1 MTDESSWRETFLPEH
16 ELLLCLARTRGAQ
29 VQAERAQELLRG
41 GIDWPALLM
50 TALDHGVMPLL
61 YKNFPVLGPEAAP
74 ASFLSDLR
82 ALYLANT
89 YRNLSLTREL
99 LNVLAMLESVGVP
112 VVAYKGPVLATVAY
126 GDTSLRQFSDLDLLV
141 SRLDLGKVKVL
152 LKSEGWAASYAL
164 TPRQERAH
172 LKRTCELGFDLPD
185 GRVYL
190 DVHWRFAADYLGG
203 GPDAG
208 LALARRRRVNMGNAT
223 APSLDPEDMLLVLC
237 VNGAFHLWS
246 KLLMVCDVAELVQ
259 THQGWDWPWIVERAR
274 AQGLLRML
282 LLGLSLAAELV
293 EAPVP
298 WEVSGLAARDP
309 AVTSPARLGAA
320 WALPAEDRRA
330 LPPGDQPVPA
340 PGPGQPEG
348 EGELLLD
355 PRRGADGAGLAVGPP
370 AGLALLPLLPAEAG
384 ASGGAGA
391 GPAAAPLAASAPHEV
406 ETDDRFSRL
415 R

>member
-1 MTDESSWRETFLPEH
+1 MADTSSWRETFLPEH
-16 ELLLCLARTRGAQ
+16 ELLLCLARTRGAHA
-29 VQAERAQELLRG
+29 QAERAQELLRS
-41 GIDWPALLM
+41 GIDWPAVLM

-61 YKNFPVLGPEAAP
+61 YKNFPVLGPETAP

-99 LNVLAMLESVGVP
+99 LNVLAMFESVGVP
-112 VVAYKGPVLATVAY
+112 VVAYKGPVLAVVAY

-172 LKRTCELGFDLPD
+172 LARTGELGFNLLDP
-185 GRVYL
+185 RIYL
-190 DVHWRFAADYLGG
+190 GVHWCLAPDYLGG

-208 LALARRRRVNMGNAT
+208 LSLARRRRVNMGNAT

-237 VNGAFHLWS
+237 VSGAFHLWS
-246 KLLMVCDVAELVQ
+246 KLLMVCDVAELIQ

-282 LLGLSLAAELV
+282 LLGVSLAAELL

-298 WEVSGLAARDP
+298 WEISALAARDP
-309 AVTSPARLGAA
+309 MVTSLRASVLRGLFLPKTVEPSLLETSRFQLRALDGRRARLNYCWIRAVA
-320 WALPAEDRRA
+320 PTVQDWQWARLPDSLYFLYYLMRPVRFVMQNLRGSLSRRF
-330 LPPGDQPVPA
+330 
-340 PGPGQPEG
+340 
-348 EGELLLD
+348 
-355 PRRGADGAGLAVGPP
+355 
-370 AGLALLPLLPAEAG
+370 LPLYKQSERA
-384 ASGGAGA
+384 
-391 GPAAAPLAASAPHEV
+391 
-406 ETDDRFSRL
+406 
-415 R
+415 

>member
-1 MTDESSWRETFLPEH
+1 MPEDLMPETSPWRETFLPEH
-16 ELLLCLARTRGAQ
+16 ELLLCMARTRGAQ
-29 VQAERAQELLRG
+29 AQAGRAQEVLRG
-41 GIDWPALLM
+41 GIDWPAVLM

-61 YKNFPVLGPEAAP
+61 YKNFPVLGPETAP

-112 VVAYKGPVLATVAY
+112 VVAYKGPVLAMVAY

-152 LKSEGWAASYAL
+152 LKSEGYGASYTL

-172 LKRTCELGFDLPD
+172 LARTCELGFDLPD
-185 GRVYL
+185 PRVYL

-246 KLLMVCDVAELVQ
+246 RLLMVCDVAELIE
-259 THQGWDWPWIVERAR
+259 THQGWDWAGLIERAR
-274 AQGLLRML
+274 SQGLLRML
-282 LLGLSLAAELV
+282 LLGVSLAAELLG
-293 EAPVP
+293 APVP
-298 WEVSGLAARDP
+298 WEVSGLATRDP
-309 AVTSPARLGAA
+309 AVGALRASVMRGLFLPKTAEPSLLETSRFQLR
-320 WALPAEDRRA
+320 ALDGRRA
-330 LPPGDQPVPA
+330 RVDYCWIRSVAPTVQDWQWVRLPDSLYFLYY
-340 PGPGQPEG
+340 
-348 EGELLLD
+348 LLRPL
-355 PRRGADGAGLAVGPP
+355 RLAVQGLARPLLRRM
-370 AGLALLPLLPAEAG
+370 GLARA
-384 ASGGAGA
+384 
-391 GPAAAPLAASAPHEV
+391 
-406 ETDDRFSRL
+406 T
-415 R
+415 

>member
-1 MTDESSWRETFLPEH
+1 MAEESTWRETFLPEH

-29 VQAERAQELLRG
+29 AQAERARELLRG
-41 GIDWPALLM
+41 GIDWPAVLM
-50 TALDHGVMPLL
+50 TALDHGVMPLV
-61 YKNFPVLGPEAAP
+61 YKNFPVLGAEAAP
-74 ASFLSDLR
+74 ASFLGDLR

-99 LNVLAMLESVGVP
+99 LSVLAMLESVGVP
-112 VVAYKGPVLATVAY
+112 VVAYKGPVLGMVAY

-246 KLLMVCDVAELVQ
+246 KLLLVCDVAELVQ

-282 LLGLSLAAELV
+282 LLGVSLAAELV
-293 EAPVP
+293 GAPVP
-298 WEVSGLAARDP
+298 WEVSGLAARDRG
-309 AVTSPARLGAA
+309 VTILRASVLRGLF
-320 WALPAEDRRA
+320 LPKNIEPSLLETSRFQLRA
-330 LPPGDQPVPA
+330 LDARKAKVTYCWI
-340 PGPGQPEG
+340 
-348 EGELLLD
+348 
-355 PRRGADGAGLAVGPP
+355 R
-370 AGLALLPLLPAEAG
+370 
-384 ASGGAGA
+384 
-391 GPAAAPLAASAPHEV
+391 AAAPTVQDWQWIRLPDSVYFLYYLLRPVRLVVQGLARPL
-406 ETDDRFSRL
+406 L
-415 R
+415 RWLRPPRATRD

>member
-1 MTDESSWRETFLPEH
+1 MTGAGGPEYLMGDESSWRETFLPEH

-29 VQAERAQELLRG
+29 AQAERAKELLRG

-50 TALDHGVMPLL
+50 TALDHGVMPLV
-61 YKNFPVLGPEAAP
+61 YKSFPILGPEAAP

-82 ALYLANT
+82 ALYLANM

-172 LKRTCELGFDLPD
+172 LKRTCELGFNLPD
-185 GRVYL
+185 GRVSL

-246 KLLMVCDVAELVQ
+246 KLLMVCDVAELIQ
-259 THQGWDWPWIVERAR
+259 THQSWDWPWIVERAR
-274 AQGLLRML
+274 SQGLLRML
-282 LLGLSLAAELV
+282 LLGVSLVAELV

-309 AVTSPARLGAA
+309 VVTALRAAVLRGLFLPKNVEPSLLETSRFQLRALDDGKARLNYC
-320 WALPAEDRRA
+320 WIR
-330 LPPGDQPVPA
+330 
-340 PGPGQPEG
+340 
-348 EGELLLD
+348 
-355 PRRGADGAGLAVGPP
+355 
-370 AGLALLPLLPAEAG
+370 
-384 ASGGAGA
+384 
-391 GPAAAPLAASAPHEV
+391 AAAPTVQDWQWVRLPDSLYFLYYALRPVRLAVQGLARPLM
-406 ETDDRFSRL
+406 RRL
-415 R
+415 GLARAT

>member
-1 MTDESSWRETFLPEH
+1 MTDASSWRETFLPEH
-16 ELLLCLARTRGAQ
+16 ELLLCLARTRGANA
-29 VQAERAQELLRG
+29 QAERAQELLRG
-41 GIDWPALLM
+41 GLDWPAVLM

-61 YKNFPVLGPEAAP
+61 YKNFPILGPEAAP

-89 YRNLSLTREL
+89 YRNLSMTREL

-112 VVAYKGPVLATVAY
+112 VVAYKGPVLAVVAY

-141 SRLDLGKVKVL
+141 SRLDVGKVKVL
-152 LKSEGWAASYAL
+152 LKSEGWVASYTL

-172 LKRTCELGFDLPD
+172 LARTCELGFDLPD
-185 GRVYL
+185 PRVCL

-208 LALARRRRVNMGNAT
+208 LALARRRRVNMGNAS

-237 VNGAFHLWS
+237 VNGTFHLWS
-246 KLLMVCDVAELVQ
+246 RLRMVCDVAELIQ

-282 LLGLSLAAELV
+282 LLGLSLAVELL

-298 WEVSGLAARDP
+298 WEISALAARDP
-309 AVTSPARLGAA
+309 TIADLRASVLRGLFLPKSVDPSLLETSRFQLR
-320 WALPAEDRRA
+320 ALDGRRA
-330 LPPGDQPVPA
+330 KANYCWVRTAAPTLQDWQWVRLPDSLYFLYYLLRPV
-340 PGPGQPEG
+340 
-348 EGELLLD
+348 
-355 PRRGADGAGLAVGPP
+355 RLAVQ
-370 AGLALLPLLPAEAG
+370 GLGGPLLRRMPWFRTKQG
-384 ASGGAGA
+384 
-391 GPAAAPLAASAPHEV
+391 
-406 ETDDRFSRL
+406 
-415 R
+415 

>member
-1 MTDESSWRETFLPEH
+1 
-16 ELLLCLARTRGAQ
+16 
-29 VQAERAQELLRG
+29 
-41 GIDWPALLM
+41 
-50 TALDHGVMPLL
+50 
-61 YKNFPVLGPEAAP
+61 
-74 ASFLSDLR
+74 LSDLR

-99 LNVLAMLESVGVP
+99 LSVLAMLESVGVP

-164 TPRQERAH
+164 TPRQESAH

-246 KLLMVCDVAELVQ
+246 KLLLVCDVAELVQ

-282 LLGLSLAAELV
+282 LLGVSLAAELV
-293 EAPVP
+293 GAPVP
-298 WEVSGLAARDP
+298 WEVSGLAARDRG
-309 AVTSPARLGAA
+309 VTTLRASVLRGLF
-320 WALPAEDRRA
+320 LPKNIEPSLLETSRFQLRA
-330 LPPGDQPVPA
+330 LDARKAKVTYCWI
-340 PGPGQPEG
+340 
-348 EGELLLD
+348 
-355 PRRGADGAGLAVGPP
+355 R
-370 AGLALLPLLPAEAG
+370 
-384 ASGGAGA
+384 
-391 GPAAAPLAASAPHEV
+391 AAAPTVQDWQWIRLPDSLYFLYYLLRPVRLVVQGLARPL
-406 ETDDRFSRL
+406 L
-415 R
+415 RWLRPPRATRD

>member
-1 MTDESSWRETFLPEH
+1 MPEDLMPETSPWRETFLPEH
-16 ELLLCLARTRGAQ
+16 ELLLCMARTRGAQ
-29 VQAERAQELLRG
+29 AQAGRAQEVLRG
-41 GIDWPALLM
+41 GIDWPAVLM

-61 YKNFPVLGPEAAP
+61 YKNFPVLGPETAP

-112 VVAYKGPVLATVAY
+112 VVAYKGPVLAMVAY

-152 LKSEGWAASYAL
+152 LKSEGYGASYTL

-172 LKRTCELGFDLPD
+172 LARTCELGFDLPD
-185 GRVYL
+185 PRVYL

-203 GPDAG
+203 GPDEG

-246 KLLMVCDVAELVQ
+246 RLLMVCDVAELIE
-259 THQGWDWPWIVERAR
+259 THQGWDWAGLIERAR
-274 AQGLLRML
+274 SQGLLRML
-282 LLGLSLAAELV
+282 LLGVSLAAELL

-298 WEVSGLAARDP
+298 WEVSGLATRDP
-309 AVTSPARLGAA
+309 AVGALRASVMRGLFLPKTAEPSLLETSRFQLR
-320 WALPAEDRRA
+320 ALDGRRA
-330 LPPGDQPVPA
+330 RVDYCWIRSVAPTVQDWQWVRLPDSLYFLYY
-340 PGPGQPEG
+340 
-348 EGELLLD
+348 LLRPL
-355 PRRGADGAGLAVGPP
+355 RLAVQGLARPLLRRM
-370 AGLALLPLLPAEAG
+370 GLARA
-384 ASGGAGA
+384 
-391 GPAAAPLAASAPHEV
+391 
-406 ETDDRFSRL
+406 T
-415 R
+415 

>member
-1 MTDESSWRETFLPEH
+1 MGEESFWRETFLPEH

-29 VQAERAQELLRG
+29 AQAERARELLRG
-41 GIDWPALLM
+41 GIDWPAFLM
-50 TALDHGVMPLL
+50 TALDHGVMPLV
-61 YKNFPVLGPEAAP
+61 YKNFPILGPEAAP

-141 SRLDLGKVKVL
+141 SRLDLGKVRVL
-152 LKSEGWAASYAL
+152 LKSEGWAASHAL

-172 LKRTCELGFDLPD
+172 LKGTCELGFELPD
-185 GRVYL
+185 RRVYL

-208 LALARRRRVNMGNAT
+208 LALARRQRVNMGNAT

-259 THQGWDWPWIVERAR
+259 SQKSWDWPWIVERAR

-298 WEVSGLAARDP
+298 WEVSGLASRDP
-309 AVTSPARLGAA
+309 AVT
-320 WALPAEDRRA
+320 ALRASVLRGLFLPKTVEPSLLATSRFQLRA
-330 LPPGDQPVPA
+330 L
-340 PGPGQPEG
+340 
-348 EGELLLD
+348 
-355 PRRGADGAGLAVGPP
+355 DGRKARVSYFLIR
-370 AGLALLPLLPAEAG
+370 
-384 ASGGAGA
+384 
-391 GPAAAPLAASAPHEV
+391 AAAPTVQDWQWVRLPDSLYFLYYVLRPVRLAVHGLTHPL
-406 ETDDRFSRL
+406 L
-415 R
+415 RWLRPPRTT

>member
-1 MTDESSWRETFLPEH
+1 VRRPVPEKLVSETSSWRETFLPEH

-29 VQAERAQELLRG
+29 AQADRAQELLRG

-50 TALDHGVMPLL
+50 TALDHGVMPLV
-61 YKNFPVLGPEAAP
+61 YKNFPILGPEAAP
-74 ASFLSDLR
+74 DSFLSDLR

-99 LNVLAMLESVGVP
+99 LNVLATLESVGVP
-112 VVAYKGPVLATVAY
+112 VVAYKGPVLAIVAY

-141 SRLDLGKVKVL
+141 SRLDVGKVKVL
-152 LKSEGWAASYAL
+152 LKSEGWAASHTL

-172 LKRTCELGFDLPD
+172 LARTCELGFNLPD
-185 GRVYL
+185 PRVYL

-246 KLLMVCDVAELVQ
+246 RLLMVCDVAELIQ
-259 THQGWDWPWIVERAR
+259 THRGWDWPSIVERAR

-282 LLGLSLAAELV
+282 LLGLSLAVELL

-298 WEVSGLAARDP
+298 REVSALGARDP
-309 AVTSPARLGAA
+309 GVSTLRASVMRGLFLPKSVELSLLETSRFQLRALDGRRARLNYCWIRSVAPTVQD
-320 WALPAEDRRA
+320 WQWVRLPDSLYFLYYLLRPVRLVVQGVGKPLLRR
-330 LPPGDQPVPA
+330 L
-340 PGPGQPEG
+340 
-348 EGELLLD
+348 
-355 PRRGADGAGLAVGPP
+355 GLA
-370 AGLALLPLLPAEAG
+370 
-384 ASGGAGA
+384 S
-391 GPAAAPLAASAPHEV
+391 AA
-406 ETDDRFSRL
+406 
-415 R
+415 